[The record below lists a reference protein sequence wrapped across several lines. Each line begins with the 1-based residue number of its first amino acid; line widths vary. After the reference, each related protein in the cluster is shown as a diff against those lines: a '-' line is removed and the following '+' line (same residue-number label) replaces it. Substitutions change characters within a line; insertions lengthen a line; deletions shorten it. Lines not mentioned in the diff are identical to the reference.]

1 MSSEAAAPTFKKE
14 YSVIIPDRKP
24 RDNFYV
30 DPTFANEIHLHIL
43 KNAVRRMNPPLMLAI
58 QGPKGEGKTQQVREV
73 CSRIGV
79 SILQISGS
87 VISGGEEKEPL
98 RIVRDAYVDAGNLWI
113 TRKAPVV
120 IMIDDVDTSTIAVQ
134 SDRRYGVNTQLVSGA
149 LMHIA
154 DDPNNVGDR
163 STMRIPIILTGNN
176 FQTLYGPLIRR
187 GRMRFFD
194 WVPSLDT
201 KINVVQ
207 HIYSDILPPQ
217 ELPRLAE
224 MVQKYAHE
232 PVAFY
237 AELKNDVMDD
247 LIVKAI
253 NAAPQFDFRTLLLQ
267 VEGATIRTNFKQLME
282 LAELKQSKIA
292 LNFNADDRTVQM
304 PQEIY

>member
-1 MSSEAAAPTFKKE
+1 MTTEASTSIRKE
-14 YSVIIPDRKP
+14 YSVISPERKP

-30 DPTFANEIHLHIL
+30 DPSFANELCLHIL
-43 KNAVRRMNPPLMLAI
+43 KNAVRKMNPPLMLAI

-79 SILQISGS
+79 TILQISGS

-98 RIVRDAYVDAGNLWI
+98 RIIRDAYVDAGNLWI
-113 TRKAPVV
+113 TRKNPVV
-120 IMIDDVDTSTIAVQ
+120 ILIDDIDTSTIAVQ
-134 SDRRYGVNTQLVSGA
+134 SDRRYGVNTQLVSGT

-194 WVPSLDT
+194 WVPSIDT
-201 KINVVQ
+201 KIHVVKT
-207 HIYSDILPPQ
+207 IFADLIPPQ
-217 ELPRLAE
+217 ELSHIPE
-224 MVQKYAHE
+224 MVNRYAHE

-237 AELKNDVMDD
+237 AELKNDLVDD
-247 LIVKAI
+247 LIVQSL
-253 NAAPQFDFRTLLLQ
+253 NSAPEFDFRSMLMQL
-267 VEGATIRTNFKQLME
+267 ESATIRTNFKRLME
-282 LAELKQSKIA
+282 LAEAKQGKIA

>member
-1 MSSEAAAPTFKKE
+1 MSEEAAPTFKKE
-14 YSVIIPDRKP
+14 YSVISPERKS

-30 DPTFANEIHLHIL
+30 DPAFANEICLHIL
-43 KNAVRRMNPPLMLAI
+43 KNAVRKMNPPLMLAI

-79 SILQISGS
+79 TILQISGS

-98 RIVRDAYVDAGNLWI
+98 RLIRDAYVDAGNIWI
-113 TRKAPVV
+113 TRKNPVV
-120 IMIDDVDTSTIAVQ
+120 IMIDDIDTSTIAVQ
-134 SDRRYGVNTQLVSGA
+134 SDRRYGVNTQLVSGT

-194 WVPSLDT
+194 WVPSLET
-201 KINVVQ
+201 KSHVVQ
-207 HIYSDILPPQ
+207 TIFSDLIPPQ
-217 ELPRLAE
+217 ELARIPD
-224 MVQKYAHE
+224 MVRKYAHE

-237 AELKNDVMDD
+237 AELKNDLVDD
-247 LIVKAI
+247 LIVQALHS
-253 NAAPQFDFRTLLLQ
+253 APEFDFRSMLMQLENT
-267 VEGATIRTNFKQLME
+267 VIRTNFKRLME
-282 LAELKQSKIA
+282 LAEQKQARIA